1 MGHRTKSDRSVQHPQ
16 TLRYDDR
23 VDPFTTTREA
33 KEFLIAQIVDEAARE
48 GTPLTD
54 IERRMLYFTETAWM
68 PEDTWQANEIFDR
81 DYDQTAYER
90 RIAQL
95 STNLKKRPEHDAQQW
110 KQALRIL
117 GKEDHY
123 LLILIDRAL
132 LNLIDSALQQTPAQQ
147 GTLPWRV
154 KYILWGLGIGSL
166 IVLTMLVVH
175 VFQEV
180 LPQ

>member
-1 MGHRTKSDRSVQHPQ
+1 MN
-16 TLRYDDR
+16 
-23 VDPFTTTREA
+23 PFITAREA
-33 KEFLIAQIVDEAARE
+33 KESLIAQIVDEAERE
-48 GTPLTD
+48 GAPLTN

-68 PEDTWQANEIFDR
+68 PEDTWQANEIFVR
-81 DYDQTAYER
+81 DYDQDAYER

-95 STNLKKRPEHDAQQW
+95 STNLKKRPEHDAQRW

-123 LLILIDRAL
+123 LLILIDRAV

-147 GTLPWRV
+147 GALPWRV
-154 KYILWGLGIGSL
+154 KYILWGLGIGFL
-166 IVLTMLVVH
+166 IVLAMLAVH
-175 VFQEV
+175 VFLEA